1 MPVAPEIGR
10 IGGNDHEMPSPGPD
24 LLHAA
29 GAQVGLVGLERVD
42 QTDLD
47 GSAQRGINAH
57 SRITA
62 ITRKAAITIT

>member
-1 MPVAPEIGR
+1 VTPEIGR
-10 IGGNDHEMPSPGPD
+10 IGGNDHEVSSAGHD

-29 GAQVGLVGLERVD
+29 GAYVGLVGLERVH

-47 GSAQRGINAH
+47 GSAQRGINAQ

-62 ITRKAAITIT
+62 ITTKATITIA